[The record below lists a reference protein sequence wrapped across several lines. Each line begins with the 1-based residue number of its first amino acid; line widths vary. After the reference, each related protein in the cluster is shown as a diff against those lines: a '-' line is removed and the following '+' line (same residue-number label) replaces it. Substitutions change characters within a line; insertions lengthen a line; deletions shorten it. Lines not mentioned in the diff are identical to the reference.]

1 MNTDREKWI
10 LLILLSMIW
19 GSSFILIKKS
29 LEHFNPYQVGALRV
43 LIAGIIL
50 TPIAISKYKLFPKKH
65 LKWLLLAAFTGNFIP
80 MFLFPIAETE
90 VSSSIAGIVNSMMPI
105 FVIIV
110 GALIWKFGT
119 TRRQITGTF
128 ISFTG
133 VCILAF
139 GGDAESGTF
148 KLVPILLLLLATLC
162 YAVSTTTVKS
172 KLMDISSTVLSA
184 FVFTF
189 VLLLPSVIALIFT
202 GFFSTFSLDKNHLTG
217 LMFVSL
223 LSIFGTGLAMMM
235 NYRLLKV
242 SSPLFASTVT
252 LLMPI
257 VAIIWGI
264 IDGEKLTA
272 LQFAGAGVII
282 AGLIF
287 LRSKPK
293 VINK

>member
-1 MNTDREKWI
+1 MNADKEKWI
-10 LLILLSMIW
+10 LLTILSLIW

-29 LEHFNPYQVGALRV
+29 LDHFNPFQVGALRV
-43 LIAGIIL
+43 LIAGIVL
-50 TPIAISKYKLFPKKH
+50 MPIAISKYKLFPKKQV
-65 LKWLLLAAFTGNFIP
+65 KWLILAAFTGSFIP
-80 MFLFPIAETE
+80 MFLFPIAEKEIT
-90 VSSSIAGIVNSMMPI
+90 SSIAGIVNSMMPI

-110 GALIWKFGT
+110 GALVWKFET
-119 TRRQITGTF
+119 TKQQLIGVF

-139 GGDAESGTF
+139 GGDDGAAF
-148 KLVPILLLLLATLC
+148 KLIPILLLLLATLC

-172 KLMDISSTVLSA
+172 KLMDVSSTVLSA
-184 FVFTF
+184 FVFSF
-189 VLLLPSVIALIFT
+189 VLFIPSLLALSFT
-202 GFFSTFSLDKNHLTG
+202 GFFSTFSFSKDTMTG

-242 SSPLFASTVT
+242 STPLFASTVT

-264 IDGEKLTA
+264 LDGETLTI
-272 LQFAGAGVII
+272 LQFVGASIII

-287 LRSKPK
+287 LRAKPAIK
-293 VINK
+293 K